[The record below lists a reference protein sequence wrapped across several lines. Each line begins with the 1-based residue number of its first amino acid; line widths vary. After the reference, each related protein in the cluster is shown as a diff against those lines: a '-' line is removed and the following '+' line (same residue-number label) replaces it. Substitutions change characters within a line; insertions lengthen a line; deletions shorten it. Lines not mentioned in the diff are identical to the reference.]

1 METHPGFEPTIVT
14 LATIVASRVLSYDTG
29 GVTGCI
35 NKEAGGL
42 MKSFQD
48 GKCNGVVLVL

>member
-29 GVTGCI
+29 GITECI
-35 NKEAGGL
+35 IKEAGGL
-42 MKSFQD
+42 KKSFQD
-48 GKCNGVVLVL
+48 GKRNGAVLVL